1 MEFLKKLFVQSKTHL
16 RGLSVSQ
23 RAAIGLCV
31 VVMLGALAWLLQ
43 WSARPETVA
52 LLNQDLSP
60 EELGRIQSRM
70 EDAGA
75 PYEVRSNRIYVS
87 PDQRAVWLARLGEQ
101 QALPSDLS
109 VSFETLIKDQ
119 SPFLNMDEQAWR
131 RSVALSNEL
140 AHVLRAF
147 TGVADARVFID
158 KTERR
163 GIGHAPTVPTA
174 SISVKMKP
182 GSELDKNKVFAL
194 ASFVSRS
201 VAGMNI
207 KNVGVTD
214 MTTGRSY
221 AAPDPNEPG
230 SFDDLDD
237 RRRKEEYFTQKLLKV
252 FANIPGLLVGVHA
265 ELDAESK
272 TVESTKYGKPVK
284 TDEETE
290 TTTQDRGSAGASPGV
305 VANTART
312 AASGG
317 TAEKLEKTRGTEK
330 YLAGVDRTV
339 ETSDRMRNGLK
350 SLRASIN
357 VPRSYFVNIYKQ
369 ANSGKEPKDSDL
381 VPLIKDQLARIRKQA
396 SALVPAAAP
405 ADGDRAAPATA
416 DDSHIQVDW
425 YYDAPVPG
433 MTVAEAGTGGEMM
446 GWVKAYAGQAGLG
459 ALAIV
464 SLLAMVMMV
473 RKASAAP
480 ILPGEEPPPDPT
492 PLLRHSR
499 RSHGADAGMETE
511 VFVAGSP
518 VGEAQVTEGLL
529 VGREVDEDAVR
540 AQQVVEQ
547 VSQLIE
553 DDPDTA
559 AALVRRWV
567 ESSK

>member
-1 MEFLKKLFVQSKTHL
+1 MEFLKKLFAQSKTHL
-16 RGLSVSQ
+16 AGLSVSQ

-60 EELGRIQSRM
+60 EELGRIQTRL

-75 PYEVRSNRIYVS
+75 RYEVRNNRIYVS
-87 PDQRAVWLARLGEQ
+87 PDQRAMWLARLGEQ

-109 VSFETLIKDQ
+109 VSFDTLIRDQ

-131 RSVALSNEL
+131 RSVALGNEL
-140 AHVLRAF
+140 AHVLRQF
-147 TGVADARVFID
+147 SGVADARVFID
-158 KTERR
+158 KTEKR
-163 GIGHAPTVPTA
+163 GIGRAPTVPTA
-174 SISVKMKP
+174 SVYVKMKP

-201 VAGMNI
+201 VGGLTV

-214 MTTGRSY
+214 ATTGRSY
-221 AAPDPNEPG
+221 TVPDPSDPAA
-230 SFDDLDD
+230 FDDLDD
-237 RRRKEEYFTQKLLKV
+237 RRRKEEYFTQRLLRV
-252 FANIPGLLVGVHA
+252 FAHIPGLLVGVHA
-265 ELDAESK
+265 ELDAEAK

-284 TDEETE
+284 TSEETE

-312 AASGG
+312 VAAGG
-317 TAEKLEKTRGTEK
+317 NAEKLEKTRGSEQ
-330 YLAGVDRTV
+330 YIGGVDKTV
-339 ETSDRMRNGLK
+339 ETSDRMRNGLR

-357 VPRSYFVNIYKQ
+357 VPRSYFVAIYKQ
-369 ANSGKEPKDSDL
+369 ANGGKEPKDADL
-381 VPLIKDQLARIRKQA
+381 EPLIREQLARIRKQA
-396 SALVPAAAP
+396 SALIPAGPSSGPPAA
-405 ADGDRAAPATA
+405 A

-425 YYDAPVPG
+425 FYDAPLPG
-433 MTVAEAGTGGEMM
+433 MAVVEAGTGNEVM

-464 SLLAMVMMV
+464 SLLAMMMVV

-480 ILPGEEPPPDPT
+480 ILPGEEPPPEPLPLSRHARKARAAEPGIDP
-492 PLLRHSR
+492 
-499 RSHGADAGMETE
+499 E

-559 AALVRRWV
+559 AALVKRWV